1 MELAPTTGFGEA
13 PQQAFSR
20 GLRPCENGKCVHTC
34 LACHYA
40 LPRKQVHFQGTR
52 FLCIGA
58 RRRGKIMAAYQ
69 SELAVI
75 TKAKDLCSY
84 VMTVTDK
91 SPKRFRFTLVAK
103 LQNYAL
109 DIIENLYRANEVF
122 VKAGD
127 REKAQQRIDFQHQA
141 LTELKLLGYMA
152 QLSMEQGCIL
162 PKQYEQITK
171 KIHDCQNMLGAWLNS
186 DRKRLGV

>member
-1 MELAPTTGFGEA
+1 
-13 PQQAFSR
+13 
-20 GLRPCENGKCVHTC
+20 
-34 LACHYA
+34 
-40 LPRKQVHFQGTR
+40 
-52 FLCIGA
+52 
-58 RRRGKIMAAYQ
+58 MAAYQ

-75 TKAKDLCSY
+75 TKVKDLCSY

>member
-1 MELAPTTGFGEA
+1 
-13 PQQAFSR
+13 
-20 GLRPCENGKCVHTC
+20 
-34 LACHYA
+34 
-40 LPRKQVHFQGTR
+40 
-52 FLCIGA
+52 
-58 RRRGKIMAAYQ
+58 MAAYQ

-162 PKQYEQITK
+162 PKQYEQIKK

>member
-1 MELAPTTGFGEA
+1 
-13 PQQAFSR
+13 
-20 GLRPCENGKCVHTC
+20 
-34 LACHYA
+34 
-40 LPRKQVHFQGTR
+40 
-52 FLCIGA
+52 
-58 RRRGKIMAAYQ
+58 MAAYQ

-122 VKAGD
+122 LKAGD

>member
-1 MELAPTTGFGEA
+1 
-13 PQQAFSR
+13 
-20 GLRPCENGKCVHTC
+20 
-34 LACHYA
+34 
-40 LPRKQVHFQGTR
+40 
-52 FLCIGA
+52 
-58 RRRGKIMAAYQ
+58 MAAYQ

-127 REKAQQRIDFQHQA
+127 REKAQQRIDFQHQV